1 VMTYCSNQWIS
12 DFTYE
17 GLMDYFKSNPVSGAA
32 VMGRAQVADRLL
44 VAGVIDP
51 ATGVTSLDPV
61 YLLPNI
67 EDTLPREPGDYAIVL
82 LGANQQE
89 LARYSFTPRVSDG
102 GPSVDPTD
110 NRQVQYLI
118 ITELVENV
126 AGTQAVVV
134 EGPGGVP
141 IAEVAPGISK
151 PTVQIT
157 APAPGATLAGETIHL
172 AWTGAD
178 ADGDPLYYKVQFS
191 TDNGATWG
199 LVAQNLTATS
209 IDIPRTNLVGST
221 QARFRVWV
229 SDGLNTAS
237 ADLAGTVTIPAS
249 TPAVQILAPA
259 AGSAVVLSETV
270 GFVGSG
276 YNVDTGPLSGDQ
288 LEWLSDRDGL
298 LGTGESLSI
307 ATLSAGTHTITLR
320 TLDGHGGFVAATTRV
335 TVGVISALVANGLV
349 VGPTAV
355 VLAPGQSIASVDLAI
370 DNQNVVQSIGWT
382 ATSSADWLVL
392 DTVTGVTPAQLTASY
407 VGDLAIGSYT
417 AEVTFTSAAVP
428 AQQVKVPVHITV
440 SAFNVYLPATNR

>member
-1 VMTYCSNQWIS
+1 
-12 DFTYE
+12 
-17 GLMDYFKSNPVSGAA
+17 
-32 VMGRAQVADRLL
+32 
-44 VAGVIDP
+44 
-51 ATGVTSLDPV
+51 
-61 YLLPNI
+61 
-67 EDTLPREPGDYAIVL
+67 
-82 LGANQQE
+82 
-89 LARYSFTPRVSDG
+89 
-102 GPSVDPTD
+102 
-110 NRQVQYLI
+110 
-118 ITELVENV
+118 
-126 AGTQAVVV
+126 
-134 EGPGGVP
+134 
-141 IAEVAPGISK
+141 
-151 PTVQIT
+151 
-157 APAPGATLAGETIHL
+157 
-172 AWTGAD
+172 
-178 ADGDPLYYKVQFS
+178 
-191 TDNGATWG
+191 
-199 LVAQNLTATS
+199 
-209 IDIPRTNLVGST
+209 
-221 QARFRVWV
+221 
-229 SDGLNTAS
+229 
-237 ADLAGTVTIPAS
+237 
-249 TPAVQILAPA
+249 
-259 AGSAVVLSETV
+259 VLSETV

-335 TVGVISALVANGLV
+335 TVGVISQLVANGLV